1 LRLFPGNLFISL
13 VKELKADCVCDVGSM
28 DGREAL
34 RFRSALP
41 DATIFAFEPN
51 PHNFQAIEGDPEIA
65 SADIRLVQAAVAGV
79 DGTLGFNIADADYND
94 RNANRGLS
102 SLMIGETAVR
112 ETINVRSLR
121 LDRFL
126 SDAGEFSTI
135 ALWVDVE
142 GAAFEALLGSEGIL
156 QRVCCIHT
164 EVETREFFKGQKTFD
179 EVKRFLG
186 DRGFVETAS
195 EYWFARGQGNV
206 LFIRDVPAATLF
218 KCKFRAAI
226 ISLLLLASV
235 PFKKAA
241 QFLLGGSVYRGL
253 KRFYL
258 RRLV

>member
-1 LRLFPGNLFISL
+1 MKLFPGNLFISL

-34 RFRSALP
+34 RFRTALP
-41 DATIFAFEPN
+41 DAAVFAFEAN
-51 PHNFQAIEGDPEIA
+51 PHNFRAIEGDPEIA
-65 SADIRLVQAAVAGV
+65 SAGIRLVQAAAAAA
-79 DGTLGFNIADADYND
+79 DGTLAFNIADVDYND
-94 RNANRGLS
+94 REANRGLS

-112 ETINVRSLR
+112 ETINVKSLR

-126 SDAGEFSTI
+126 SAAGHFTRI

-164 EVETREFFKGQKTFD
+164 EVETRAFFKGQKTFD
-179 EVKRFLG
+179 EVKQFLC
-186 DRGFVETAS
+186 DRGFIETAS
-195 EYWFARGQGNV
+195 EFWLEEGQGNV
-206 LFIRDVPAATLF
+206 LFIRDVSPARLF
-218 KCKFRAAI
+218 KCKVRATI
-226 ISLLLLASV
+226 ISLLLLASE

-241 QFLLGGSVYRGL
+241 QFLLGRSVYSGL